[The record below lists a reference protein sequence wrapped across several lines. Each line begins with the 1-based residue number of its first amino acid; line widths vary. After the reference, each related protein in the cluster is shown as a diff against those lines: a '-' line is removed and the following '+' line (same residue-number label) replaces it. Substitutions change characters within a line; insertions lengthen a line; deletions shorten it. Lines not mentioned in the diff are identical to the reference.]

1 MSDTLSRLRQALQ
14 AEFTIERE
22 LGGGG
27 MSQVF
32 LAEERGLARRVVI
45 KVLPP
50 ELAGSVSLERF
61 HREVQMAASLQHPH
75 IVPVLRTGVADD
87 LLYYI
92 MPFIDG
98 ESLRSRLE
106 REAYVPPAEAA
117 SILRDVADA
126 LSYAHRHG
134 VVHRDIKPDNI
145 LLADGHALVT
155 DFGVAR
161 ALSDAVGP
169 STLTAS
175 GLAIGTPLYMAPEQ
189 AAGSQATDHRADIY
203 ALGVLGYEMAAGA
216 PPFTGTTP
224 QAVLAAKLTE
234 TPTPLVKKRPDTPP
248 ALAAIVGRCLE
259 RDPLDRFQSA
269 EELLVP
275 LAAVATPGGGV
286 AAARL
291 GRGLRL
297 RQLSRRSA
305 PWVAAALA
313 VLLLVIWQGGV
324 RRRASEVLAS
334 AMPAAQAGRF
344 DEVYAIV
351 TRTGADVSSGHLKAL
366 ADRVVGW
373 LVIVTA
379 PAGARAEV
387 VRITPLD
394 GFATRRAETLGRTPV
409 RAPLVAGEY
418 LVRLRGTE
426 GAPVELIATVAVGRE
441 TRLVRTI
448 LTGRA
453 AGTFVAISPAAAPS
467 GGGAAMAPFAIGRT
481 EVTNAEYQRFVAA
494 GGYRDSTLW
503 PDTMLVDSVA
513 RPRALAMPRFVDGTG
528 VPGPRFWSGGVFP
541 AGQERHPVTGVSWY
555 EASAYARWSGARLPT
570 ESEWYRA
577 ALGDDD
583 QPFPW
588 GRDAATAEE
597 RANFGG
603 VGTDPVGMHP
613 LSVSPFG
620 AHDMAG
626 NVREWVAD
634 SPAGAGKRLAVGGS
648 WQEPTY
654 GFERNYSI
662 ALGPWLRTEA
672 VGFRL
677 ATALGQTGGP

>member
-1 MSDTLSRLRQALQ
+1 MSDILGLLREALQ

-75 IVPVLRTGVADD
+75 IVPVLRTGIAAD
-87 LLYYI
+87 LLYYT
-92 MPFIDG
+92 MPFVAG
-98 ESLRSRLE
+98 ESLRSRLQ
-106 REAYVPPAEAA
+106 REGRVPPAEAA

-145 LLADGHALVT
+145 LLADGHAVVT

-161 ALSDAVGP
+161 ALSEAVGP
-169 STLTAS
+169 ATLTAS

-189 AAGSQATDHRADIY
+189 AAGDPATDHRADIY
-203 ALGVLGYEMAAGA
+203 ALGVVGYEMAAGA
-216 PPFTGTTP
+216 PPFTGPTP
-224 QAVLAAKLTE
+224 QAILAAKLTE
-234 TPTPLVKKRPDTPP
+234 APTPLLKKRPDTPP
-248 ALAAIVGRCLE
+248 ALAAIVGRCLA
-259 RDPLDRFQSA
+259 RRPADRFQTA

-275 LAAVATPGGGV
+275 LAAVATPSGGV

-291 GRGLRL
+291 GRGLLLRRL
-297 RQLSRRSA
+297 ARRGA
-305 PWVAAALA
+305 PWIAAGLA
-313 VLLLVIWQGGV
+313 ALLLVVWQVGA
-324 RRRASEVLAS
+324 RRRAGEVLVS

-344 DEVYAIV
+344 DEVYAILA
-351 TRTGADVSSGHLKAL
+351 RTGADVSSRRLKPL

-373 LVIVTA
+373 LAIETT

-387 VRITPLD
+387 VRVTPLG
-394 GFATRRAETLGRTPV
+394 GFATRRAEALGRTPL

-418 LVRLRGTE
+418 LVRLRGPA
-426 GAPVELIATVAVGRE
+426 GALVELIVAVVARRE
-441 TRLVRTI
+441 RQLARTI
-448 LTGRA
+448 LSGPA
-453 AGTFVAISPAAAPS
+453 AGTFVAVGRAVGPP
-467 GGGAAMAPFAIGRT
+467 GGSTSAAPFAIGRT
-481 EVTNAEYQRFVAA
+481 EVTNAEFQRFVAA

-503 PDTMLVDSVA
+503 PDTLLVDGVA
-513 RPRALAMPRFVDGTG
+513 RPRVLAMNRFVDGTG
-528 VPGPRFWSGGVFP
+528 VPGPRFWSGGVVP
-541 AGQERHPVTGVSWY
+541 AGQEHHPVVGVSWY
-555 EASAYARWSGARLPT
+555 EAAAYARWSGARLPT
-570 ESEWYRA
+570 EEEWYRA

-583 QPFPW
+583 RPFPW
-588 GRDAATAEE
+588 GRDAATAEQ

-603 VGTDPVGMHP
+603 VGTAPVGTNP

-634 SPAGAGKRLAVGGS
+634 PGAGAGKRLAVGGS
-648 WQEPTY
+648 WQEPSY
-654 GFERNYSI
+654 GFERNYPMS
-662 ALGPWLRTEA
+662 LGPWSRTDA
-672 VGFRL
+672 IGFRL
-677 ATALGQTGGP
+677 ASEPGHTGGP